1 MIDIAFSSDG
11 KCQPPTQIDNVYP
24 WHGWRALSFSS
35 RKIWSDKLYGG
46 RIVGSIDPIM
56 EQFNASIE
64 IDKRLSEFDICG
76 SMAYAKALEKAGILS
91 KVEMEKI
98 ISGLEKVKL

>member
-1 MIDIAFSSDG
+1 
-11 KCQPPTQIDNVYP
+11 
-24 WHGWRALSFSS
+24 
-35 RKIWSDKLYGG
+35 
-46 RIVGSIDPIM
+46 M

-98 ISGLEKVKL
+98 ISGLEKVKLW